1 MVEKPDRW
9 AVLFDLDETLVLTS
23 DLESL
28 RRTRDWQAVYAAFDR
43 TTLPVGTASSLK
55 RLSEAGHQI
64 GIITKSPRSYAT
76 RLVQYHSLEIPVL
89 VAYHDVQR
97 HKPHPESLLKAAV
110 GLSIPPNRCIYV
122 GDHQDDVIAARA
134 AGFEIVAVR
143 WGKSVNALDMKPVC
157 EKWEDILSEVERIT
171 AGGEKNG

>member
-1 MVEKPDRW
+1 MVEKLDSW

-23 DLESL
+23 KLESL
-28 RRTRDWQAVYAAFDR
+28 RRTRDWPAVYAAFDR
-43 TTLPVGTASSLK
+43 TTLPAGTASSLK
-55 RLSEAGHQI
+55 RLTEAGHQI

-76 RLVQYHSLEIPVL
+76 RLVEYHSLEIPVL

-97 HKPHPESLLKAAV
+97 QKPHPESLLKAAV
-110 GLSIPPNRCIYV
+110 KLSIPPNRSIYV

-134 AGFEIVAVR
+134 AGFEIVVVR
-143 WGKSVNALDMKPVC
+143 WGNSVNAIDMKPVC

>member
-1 MVEKPDRW
+1 MSMVEKPDRW
-9 AVLFDLDETLVLTS
+9 AVLFDLDETLVLTW
-23 DLESL
+23 DLEPL

-43 TTLPVGTASSLK
+43 PTLPVGTASSLK

-76 RLVQYHSLEIPVL
+76 RLVQYHSSKFPYLSLTMTSKDISRIPS
-89 VAYHDVQR
+89 R
-97 HKPHPESLLKAAV
+97 FGRAAV

-143 WGKSVNALDMKPVC
+143 CGGIRQCARHETSVR
-157 EKWEDILSEVERIT
+157 EVGRHFVR
-171 AGGEKNG
+171 G